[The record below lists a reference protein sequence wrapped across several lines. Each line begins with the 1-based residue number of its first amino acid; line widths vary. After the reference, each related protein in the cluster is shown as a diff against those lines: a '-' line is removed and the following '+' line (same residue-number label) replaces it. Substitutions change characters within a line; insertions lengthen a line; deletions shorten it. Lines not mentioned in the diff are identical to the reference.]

1 MFAHDSKKK
10 KHFWNKMDEIKD
22 SAVPTFRI
30 KKMRIF

>member
-10 KHFWNKMDEIKD
+10 HFGNKMDEIKD